1 MDPILFPK
9 KKPANY
15 RPPNPSELDLF
26 APTEDANSPIN
37 PKGEDANSRKR
48 KAREIQ
54 NAGARRWI
62 DLGKP
67 IAIAVAR
74 KDGKVTAASFRKAA
88 DALKALPP
96 TYDNQRA
103 LGCISA
109 MFNELVRE
117 GSLEKA
123 RHENGAPVR
132 VYGGRGNDQ
141 VVYRMTEAK
150 RASA

>member
-1 MDPILFPK
+1 MGEV
-9 KKPANY
+9 AN
-15 RPPNPSELDLF
+15 R
-26 APTEDANSPIN
+26 
-37 PKGEDANSRKR
+37 RR
-48 KAREIQ
+48 KARDVQIS
-54 NAGARRWI
+54 GARRWI
-62 DLGKP
+62 DAGKP

-88 DALKALPP
+88 DALHQLPP

-103 LGCISA
+103 LGWISA

-117 GSLEKA
+117 GALEKA

-141 VVYRMTEAK
+141 VVYREK
-150 RASA
+150 GK